1 MDQQKVIAILHHLG
15 IKELQNVNQLFQL
28 EGSYINLKCQL
39 PNGKMAQILDDDKTY
54 WGCQQ
59 DC

>member
-15 IKELQNVNQLFQL
+15 IKQLQNVNQLFEL

-39 PNGKMAQILDDDKTY
+39 PNGKMPF
-54 WGCQQ
+54 
-59 DC
+59 